1 MKIRFFDDTYI
12 RLAPNT
18 LHNQPIGTIL
28 RGAEIE
34 VLPNIVQ
41 GETVEN
47 NSQWYQDQNGWYY
60 WSGTSVLVTTQPI
73 QPPESMGG
81 VVITTPAT
89 PPESTKPPEPTKPT
103 TPAESPKPPAFSV
116 PPIIPPLMNTGQATD
131 TSAIPAG
138 ETRMVASLD
147 ILLKQEKQQ
156 PSIQIQIRPVPKP
169 APAPESPTRA
179 VEIPPSSPVNP
190 EPTPSPATVD
200 VPATVP
206 TTEIPIIIPETPTTT
221 PNPDAPVTQPV
232 ETTMPVTETNQE
244 TPVETVINTAPTY
257 NWPLEDYRIITDWW
271 QARGLTGKGISI
283 AILGTGVTA
292 NHPDLGNI
300 MGRYNATSRNNV
312 VDDVDGLGTQA
323 ALVAAGVGKQMFGVA
338 PGANLLI
345 GKIGDVNGLLSADAL
360 ISGLKWA
367 IDSSA
372 RIVVMLPVMESIELT
387 QKNAL
392 EQLINK
398 AISKNIL
405 LIAPIGDTEYN
416 GLITRF
422 PANLPGVFAVG
433 GHNRY
438 GERCRFSAH
447 SSDLDILAPGQEL
460 LRSVEDEAYFANLNA
475 SKLAAA
481 FTAGFLALV
490 LEYLKMQQKSLSTG
504 ELFELLR
511 QTATSNRSNSAD
523 ANTEY
528 GFGLLNPQEILLR
541 LSALA

>member
-18 LHNQPIGTIL
+18 LNNQPIGTIL

-41 GETVEN
+41 GEKVEN

-60 WSGTSVLVTTQPI
+60 WSGTSVLVVNQPI

-81 VVITTPAT
+81 VVITTPVA
-89 PPESTKPPEPTKPT
+89 PPEPTKPPESPM
-103 TPAESPKPPAFSV
+103 TPESPKPSAFSV
-116 PPIIPPLMNTGQATD
+116 PPIIPPLTNTGQATD
-131 TSAIPAG
+131 ASAIPAG
-138 ETRMVASLD
+138 ETRLVPSLE

-169 APAPESPTRA
+169 APTTPTRT
-179 VEIPPSSPVNP
+179 VEIPPTEPVNT
-190 EPTPSPATVD
+190 EPVNTEPASPPVLVET
-200 VPATVP
+200 PATVP
-206 TTEIPIIIPETPTTT
+206 TTEIPVITTETPTTV
-221 PNPDAPVTQPV
+221 PNPDLPVNQPMD
-232 ETTMPVTETNQE
+232 TTIPANETNQE
-244 TPVETVINTAPTY
+244 IPIETVDNAIPKH
-257 NWPLEDYRIITDWW
+257 NWPLEDYKIMADWW

-283 AILGTGVTA
+283 AILGTGVA
-292 NHPDLGNI
+292 SNHPDLSNI
-300 MGRYNATSRNNV
+300 IGRYNAANRSNV
-312 VDDVDGLGTQA
+312 VDDMDGLGTQA
-323 ALVAAGVGKQMFGVA
+323 ALIAAGVGTQIYGVA

-345 GKIGDVNGLLSADAL
+345 GKIGDVNGLLGADAL

-372 RIVVMLPVMESIELT
+372 RIIVMLPVMESLELT

-416 GLITRF
+416 GVITRF
-422 PANLPGVFAVG
+422 PANLNGVFAVG
-433 GHNRY
+433 GHDRY
-438 GERCRFSAH
+438 GERCRFSAR
-447 SSDLDILAPGQEL
+447 SSDLDILAPGHEL
-460 LRSVEDEAYFANLNA
+460 LRFVEDEAYFANLNA
-475 SKLAAA
+475 SKLAAT

-511 QTATSNRSNSAD
+511 QTAIPNRSNSAD